1 MIQHFLANIFLMT
14 TLFDLTVIYKHAN
27 IYHTNTYKLRNSNLV
42 HKYKVLPY
50 LQPYTKIDVHV

>member
-1 MIQHFLANIFLMT
+1 MT